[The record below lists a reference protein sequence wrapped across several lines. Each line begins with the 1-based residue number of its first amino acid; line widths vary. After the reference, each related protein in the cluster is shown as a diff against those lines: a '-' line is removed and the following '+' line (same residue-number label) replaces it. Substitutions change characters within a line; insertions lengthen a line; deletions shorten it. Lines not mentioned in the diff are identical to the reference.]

1 MKYYPV
7 NLDIKNRKCLIIG
20 GGSVGTRK
28 VVRLVESGADVTVIS
43 PEFTGK
49 LISLADEGRIV
60 LKKRSYQSSDLEG
73 VFLVIG
79 ASNNKELNRQISED
93 ARRYNIMCNI
103 VDLPEACDFIL
114 PSVVSRGDLL
124 IAISTSGKSPAFAK
138 KLRRNLEAE
147 YGEEYAGFLKLMGA
161 IRKKLLNK
169 NHAPE
174 VHRDLFQRLIEK
186 GVLEMIKNLKVEDIN
201 AVLFEVFGEGYE
213 FIELMGA
220 ED

>member
-28 VVRLVESGADVTVIS
+28 VIRLVECGADVTVVS
-43 PEFTGK
+43 PESTDK
-49 LISLADEGRIV
+49 LISFAVKGRIV
-60 LKKRSYQSSDLEG
+60 LKKRSYHSSDLEG
-73 VFLVIG
+73 MFLVIG
-79 ASNNKELNRQISED
+79 ASDNKELNRQISED
-93 ARRYNIMCNI
+93 ARRYNIICNI

-114 PSVVSRGDLL
+114 PSVVNRGDLL

-138 KLRRNLEAE
+138 KLRRNLETE

-161 IRKKLLNK
+161 IRKKLLRK

-174 VHRDLFQRLIEK
+174 KHRDLFEQLIDK
-186 GVLEMIKNLKVEDIN
+186 GVLEMIKKLKVEDIN

-213 FIELMGA
+213 FIELMRSDG
-220 ED
+220 